1 MDWTPIKVFANTIL
15 SYFSLSIRDNK
26 ISQIY
31 YGGYN
36 GVDQPLPIPNR
47 EVKRTCA
54 DGTAL
59 TRVGE

>member
-1 MDWTPIKVFANTIL
+1 MDWTPDRCSHDNTKLFL
-15 SYFSLSIRDNK
+15 SHHTLTYVSRYIH
-26 ISQIY
+26 
-31 YGGYN
+31 GGYN

-59 TRVGE
+59 TRVEE